1 MSVLAN
7 EILFKIFRTPNS
19 VMFLKE
25 YEKHSL
31 EFQKIFS
38 DSFED
43 DNSIDYFFEYI
54 RPFISKKQKVI

>member
-1 MSVLAN
+1 
-7 EILFKIFRTPNS
+7 
-19 VMFLKE
+19 MFLKE